1 MICYICRYD
10 NLMDMKKIFFVT
22 LVVMLFWAAGCTK
35 QEKCGS
41 EYPMF
46 WTWMED
52 RADLDIDSLF
62 VHMDEAGID
71 GLMLYVPDMERYRK
85 AAALAKEHGVTLYAW
100 VWTLNPRGDRQQ
112 LLQEHPEWFDV
123 NRNGESLAD
132 YKAYVNSYKFLSA
145 AVPEVRDYVRENVKR
160 MCEIDG
166 IDGICLDYC
175 RIVDCVLPI
184 SLAYNY
190 NLHQDGRVLP
200 EYDFGYH
207 PLALKR
213 FAEEYG
219 YDPKTVAD
227 PSRDT
232 VWCDFRKNLI
242 TEIANLAAETAHGYG
257 KKVCASPF
265 ATVGIASFMVA
276 QDFGKWDL
284 DLVFPMEYSDFYSME
299 PGFVFDATRQNKLM
313 KSPDTE
319 LYCGLGAELGG
330 DFESLREGMDAAFR
344 GGAQGISLYT
354 IAGLDTPG
362 IRAQFKEYADSLR
375 QVRRENGGVM
385 PELDAV
391 GYVSQGDISIDPFTH
406 PLLIRNVE
414 RAMQRLV
421 AGEKIHEKSMNGM
434 VEDDPSKTYPD
445 LDLGEY
451 KPVCINDRILVYKV
465 TDRASGR
472 SFDVLFPVY
481 GGLVSGWDVR

>member
-1 MICYICRYD
+1 MRKTVVSA
-10 NLMDMKKIFFVT
+10 LM
-22 LVVMLFWAAGCTK
+22 VVLSLAVSCSK
-35 QEKCGS
+35 QEEKRP

-52 RADLDIDSLF
+52 RAGLDLDTLF

-71 GLMLYVPDMERYRK
+71 GLMLYVPDMERYRR
-85 AAALAKEHGVTLYAW
+85 AAELAKEHGVTLYAW
-100 VWTLNPRGDRQQ
+100 VWTLNPRGDRQK

-123 NRNGESLAD
+123 NRNGQSLAD
-132 YKAYVNSYKFLSA
+132 FKAYVNSYKFLSA
-145 AVPEVRDYVRENVKR
+145 AVPEVREYVRENVKR
-160 MCEIDG
+160 MCEVDG

-175 RIVDCVLPI
+175 RIVDCLLPI

-190 NLHQDGRVLP
+190 SLRQDGQVLP

-213 FAEEYG
+213 FMEEYG
-219 YDPKTVAD
+219 YDPRTTGKD

-232 VWCDFRKNLI
+232 VWCNFRMELI
-242 TEIANLAAETAHGYG
+242 TEIANLAAETAHSYG

-299 PGFVFDATRQNKLM
+299 PGFVFDATRQNKMM
-313 KSPDTE
+313 KNPDTE
-319 LYCGLGAELGG
+319 LYCGLGAELGSG
-330 DFESLREGMDAAFR
+330 FESLRECMNAAFR

-354 IAGLDTPG
+354 IAGLDTPE

-375 QVRRENGGVM
+375 QIRTANGGVM

-391 GYVSQGDISIDPFTH
+391 NYVPEGDINIDPFTH
-406 PLLIRNVE
+406 PYLIKNVE
-414 RAMQRLV
+414 RGMQRLI
-421 AGEKIHEKSMNGM
+421 AGEQIHVKSMNGM

-451 KPVCINDRILVYKV
+451 RPLRVSDRILVYKV
-465 TDRASGR
+465 TDRASGKD
-472 SFDVLFPVY
+472 FDVLFPVY
-481 GGLVSGWDVR
+481 GGLISGWDVRYSIR